1 MVPKN
6 ERFPIQTVDADF
18 ANADKIIAL
27 ALTTYQF
34 LNISTT
40 SFRKKRMEN
49 AETKSNL

>member
-27 ALTTYQF
+27 ALTTYQLSQVQRINEINELKF
-34 LNISTT
+34 NSV
-40 SFRKKRMEN
+40 FHFF
-49 AETKSNL
+49 